1 MRTEHAA
8 GWASI
13 ARIVQ
18 KLPIPVIVL
27 WVVFTVGANI
37 AAPQIEAV
45 AKAHSVS
52 LSPNDA
58 PSLVAMKRIGKDFQQ
73 FDSDNTV
80 MVVLEGQSAL
90 GDEAH
95 RYYDALIARLSRDTA
110 HVEHIDDFW
119 GDRLTAAGSQS
130 VDGKA
135 AYVQLYLTGG
145 LGSARANDA
154 VAAVQRIVQSVP
166 PPPGLKAYVTGPGA
180 LGADQDASGNSSL
193 QKLTAVTIA
202 VITIVLL
209 IAYRSLSTV
218 LTMLLTVGIELLAA
232 RGAIASLAVNEI
244 IGLSTFAINVLTTL
258 TIAASTD
265 YIIFLVGRY
274 QEARTAG
281 QNRELAYY
289 SMFGGTAHVV

>member
-1 MRTEHAA
+1 MARTIRRFAVLVILCWVA
-8 GWASI
+8 LTI
-13 ARIVQ
+13 A
-18 KLPIPVIVL
+18 
-27 WVVFTVGANI
+27 TNI
-37 AAPQIEAV
+37 MAPQLQEV
-45 AKAHSVS
+45 ARTHSVA
-52 LSPNDA
+52 LGPHDA
-58 PSLVAMKRIGKDFQQ
+58 PSLIAMKRIGKDFQQ

-110 HVEHIDDFW
+110 HVEHIDNFW

-135 AYVQLYLTGG
+135 AYAQLYLAGDQGG
-145 LGSARANDA
+145 WQANDS

-180 LGADQDASGNSSL
+180 LSTDRVVFGDRSL
-193 QKLTAVTIA
+193 QKITGISIA
-202 VITIVLL
+202 VIALMLL

-218 LTMLLTVGIELLAA
+218 LLTLLTVGTELTLV
-232 RGAIASLAVNEI
+232 RGVISVLAVNHLVD
-244 IGLSTFAINVLTTL
+244 LSTFTVNVLVTL
-258 TIAASTD
+258 AIAASTD